1 MSIEGDNPPC
11 TQKICGGTGHEG
23 QRGSDAPRHIHA
35 TGPDACGWRGDGM
48 DVNGEE
54 EAAACMRMARRRQ
67 RHACEEIA
75 CLRVD
80 ERCERHVV
88 EQIGKDL
95 PHVGVAVL
103 SQALVVKPVP
113 VRTAQHVKAAAR
125 T

>member
-1 MSIEGDNPPC
+1 
-11 TQKICGGTGHEG
+11 
-23 QRGSDAPRHIHA
+23 
-35 TGPDACGWRGDGM
+35 M

-103 SQALVVKPVP
+103 AQALVVEAVDLRDLP
-113 VRTAQHVKAAAR
+113 
-125 T
+125 